1 MKYIKVATTSIML
14 LVVLFLGFNMVKK
27 ITKEAKKEVAI
38 ADTANKRQKE
48 AEKNRIESQR
58 RTNPIMPAQA

>member
-1 MKYIKVATTSIML
+1 MKYKVATISIIL
-14 LVVLFLGFNMVKK
+14 LTLLFFGTTM
-27 ITKEAKKEVAI
+27 AKKTTKKERLAI
-38 ADTANKRQKE
+38 ADTANERQKE